1 VTLPFGLSGSLAGA
15 VIVVAVAMAAGS
27 AGYLARSGVVAAI
40 AVGVASVLAGP
51 AWAAMLLFFFVTS
64 TALSMWRADAKRSAQ
79 FDIVD
84 KGSRRDAM
92 QVIANGGVFAAAAV
106 ASVWMPADAWQA
118 LGAGAIAAATSDT
131 WSTEVGTAVGGI
143 PRHLLTG
150 KPVPPGFSGGITAA
164 GSAAAV
170 AGAATVAA
178 LAWLLD
184 WHVSAMAVLA
194 GGLTGSAVDSLLG
207 ATVQER
213 RWCAAC
219 GKMTERRRHSCGTE
233 TVVRGGIA
241 GVANDLVN
249 LTSVIAGAV
258 MAGVVS

>member
-1 VTLPFGLSGSLAGA
+1 VTQPFGLWGSVVGA
-15 VIVVAVAMAAGS
+15 IVVVAAATAAGR
-27 AGYLARSGVVAAI
+27 AGYLARSGVLAAV
-40 AVGVASVLAGP
+40 AVGGASVIAGP

-64 TALSMWRADAKRSAQ
+64 TALSMWRADEKRNAQ

-92 QVIANGGVFAAAAV
+92 QVLANGGVFAAAAV
-106 ASVWMPADAWQA
+106 ASMWMPAGAWQA

-131 WSTEVGTAVGGI
+131 WSTEVGTAVGGT

-150 KPVPPGFSGGITAA
+150 RPVPPGFSGGITAA

-170 AGAATVAA
+170 AGAAAVAA

-184 WHVSAMAVLA
+184 WHVSATAVVVGGLA
-194 GGLTGSAVDSLLG
+194 GSGVDSLLG

-213 RWCAAC
+213 RWCDTC
-219 GKMTERRRHSCGTE
+219 GRMTERRRHTCGTATE
-233 TVVRGGIA
+233 VRGGVA
-241 GVANDLVN
+241 GVGNDLVN

-258 MAGVVS
+258 MAGVMS